1 MAEFSY
7 NNRQYSSTEKSP
19 FFMNLRRYP
28 NIYRQEKILT
38 KKVLEI
44 DKFVQ
49 EIREARKYWKE

>member
-1 MAEFSY
+1 
-7 NNRQYSSTEKSP
+7 
-19 FFMNLRRYP
+19 MNLRRYP